1 MTSAEQ
7 RRAGE
12 LASVAEPERELVRRA
27 APFGAPAIAVAFVV
41 GWLVGGANAA
51 WSAGLGIAV
60 VWANFTAHGL
70 SVARAARVSIT
81 ALAAVAVAGVFVRLA
96 AIVAIM
102 AILKNSVAS
111 FSVLAFALAV
121 IPATL
126 VLLVFEMRLLANG
139 LGSQLQIPP
148 SPAMVRGRGVR

>member
-7 RRAGE
+7 RRAAE

-27 APFGAPAIAVAFVV
+27 APFGLPAVALAFAA
-41 GWLVGGANAA
+41 GFAVGGWDAA
-51 WSAGLGIAV
+51 WSAALGIAV
-60 VWANFTAHGL
+60 VWGNFTAHGL
-70 SVARAARVSIT
+70 SVARAAKVSIT
-81 ALAAVAVAGVFVRLA
+81 LLAAVAVGGVFVRLA

-102 AILKNSVAS
+102 AVLKHSVAA

-126 VLLVFEMRLLANG
+126 VLLVFEMRLLSNG

-148 SPAMVRGRGVR
+148 SPAMVRGRRVR

>member
-81 ALAAVAVAGVFVRLA
+81 ALAAVAVTSAISLTLRLW
-96 AIVAIM
+96 AIRR
-102 AILKNSVAS
+102 
-111 FSVLAFALAV
+111 SVL
-121 IPATL
+121 
-126 VLLVFEMRLLANG
+126 R
-139 LGSQLQIPP
+139 GS
-148 SPAMVRGRGVR
+148 SRTRAASG